1 MVLARWLPPTTVV
14 MDSAPVELVS
24 DALSRGQSHWRRLC
38 DQGDATPHQAVRQ
51 GLSALSD
58 TGTTLLGAV
67 LNQIN
72 PEAVHHYGKY
82 KYGYSR
88 YGHYGP
94 YSYGHGPK
102 AEKPRKPEI
111 HRVA

>member
-1 MVLARWLPPTTVV
+1 M
-14 MDSAPVELVS
+14 
-24 DALSRGQSHWRRLC
+24 
-38 DQGDATPHQAVRQ
+38 RQ

-72 PEAVHHYGKY
+72 PEAAHGYGKY

-88 YGHYGP
+88 YGHYSP
-94 YSYGHGPK
+94 YSYGQSTESQG
-102 AEKPRKPEI
+102 AEVPARRAG
-111 HRVA
+111 RVSAA